1 MEIKVGTDGDGNSTY
16 IPAASS
22 VNPLFI
28 DQEMHAALLGNRPNS
43 HQRSEIMGNP
53 LDMTEMMI
61 VKEMEKRR
69 IREEIL
75 TAEQLLR
82 RRELEAEIVREIMME
97 REIFMQQGS
106 LGLPLRRPE
115 GQGVLSLGRRHGFG
129 IGERP
134 VTGLSWQEARSDGTL
149 SMVRREG
156 GGARGG
162 SLFQCQPEAA
172 MATHGIAIKPTYDL
186 SNGQVLPMVKPTNSS
201 VAGMKRKFE
210 ASIAEC
216 GDGTPSV
223 NVGKKIQKEWS
234 CALCHVT
241 VTCERHLQEHLKG
254 RKHKAKERALWESN
268 TKVNNNP
275 SNSNQLVVPSGHKK
289 PNLDGHRDG
298 NHEKMNDMDNVDN
311 GVQQKANLEKIN
323 GGAKESE
330 MQTNLEYDFK
340 FWCTMCKVGTTSEV
354 LMTAHQTGKE
364 HITLLQENG
373 GGVIAIKNM
382 LDKNLS

>member
-1 MEIKVGTDGDGNSTY
+1 MT
-16 IPAASS
+16 
-22 VNPLFI
+22 
-28 DQEMHAALLGNRPNS
+28 ALSGNRPNS
-43 HQRSEIMGNP
+43 HQRSEIMGNS

-75 TAEQLLR
+75 TEEQLLR

-115 GQGVLSLGRRHGFG
+115 GRGVLSLGRRHGFG
-129 IGERP
+129 IGERT
-134 VTGLSWQEARSDGTL
+134 VTGLSWQDGRSDGTL

-156 GGARGG
+156 GGALGG
-162 SLFQCQPEAA
+162 SLIQCQPEAA
-172 MATHGIAIKPTYDL
+172 MATHGIAINPTYDL
-186 SNGQVLPMVKPTNSS
+186 SNGQVLPMPTNSS
-201 VAGMKRKFE
+201 VAGIKRKFE

-216 GDGTPSV
+216 ADGTPSM
-223 NVGKKIQKEWS
+223 NVGKEIQKEWS

-241 VTCERHLQEHLKG
+241 VTCKQHLQEHLKG
-254 RKHKAKERALWESN
+254 RKHKAKERALRESS
-268 TKVNNNP
+268 TKVNNNAN
-275 SNSNQLVVPSGHKK
+275 NSNQLAVRVAVPSGHMK

-298 NHEKMNDMDNVDN
+298 NHEKMNDMDNVDS

-323 GGAKESE
+323 GCTEESE
-330 MQTNLEYDFK
+330 MQTNLESDFK
-340 FWCTMCKVGTTSEV
+340 FWCTVCKVGTESAA
-354 LMTAHQTGKE
+354 LMTAHQMGKE

-373 GGVIAIKNM
+373 GGVIAIK
-382 LDKNLS
+382 KHAR